1 MYFSWYKKTFKDCL
15 LKYNMRKLK
24 WFKTKKVAAV
34 FATVAFVIGFLF
46 LDKGIAGNVILENN
60 YPVNFINRN
69 EKTEYICGYIEGLC
83 DDVRDVSAFSFR
95 NLEAY
100 KFCL

>member
-46 LDKGIAGNVILENN
+46 LDKGVTGNVILENN
-60 YPVNFINRN
+60 HPVNFISLIGLLFVLCSAIL
-69 EKTEYICGYIEGLC
+69 TIYIL
-83 DDVRDVSAFSFR
+83 
-95 NLEAY
+95 
-100 KFCL
+100 KK